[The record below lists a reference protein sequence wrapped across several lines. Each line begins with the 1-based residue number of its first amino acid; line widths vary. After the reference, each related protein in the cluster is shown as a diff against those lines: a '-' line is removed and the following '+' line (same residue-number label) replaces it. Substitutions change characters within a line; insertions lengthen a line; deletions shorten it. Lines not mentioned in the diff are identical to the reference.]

1 MSTKKD
7 VYSYS
12 PLSDR
17 GNIRLLRL
25 MASEEGD
32 IRVQIFQYPL
42 RESDHQE
49 IHLYEALSYVWGS
62 ELSLKPIYV
71 GSDNDND
78 NDSRCFPVTANLY
91 AALLRLRDR
100 FLPRILWVDA
110 VCINQQDNDEKGFQ
124 VQRMAKIYASA
135 SRVVVWLGDPGNPG
149 GAGGDEALQIL
160 RRLGEGQ
167 SVSSSDAVSDR
178 ATQPS
183 VDMADRQAVHALF
196 ERPWF
201 QRMWVRQSALSSL
214 GLP

>member
-1 MSTKKD
+1 MSSQKD

-25 MASEEGD
+25 MASEDGD
-32 IRVQIFQYPL
+32 IRVHIFQYPL
-42 RESDHQE
+42 QASDRQE

-62 ELSLKPIYV
+62 ELSQKPIYV
-71 GSDNDND
+71 RSDNDNV
-78 NDSRCFPVTANLY
+78 SRCFPVTASLY
-91 AALLRLRDR
+91 AALLHLRDR

-135 SRVVVWLGDPGNPG
+135 SRVVVWLGDPGNAG

-160 RRLGEGQ
+160 RRLGEEQ
-167 SVSSSDAVSDR
+167 SASSSDAVSDR
-178 ATQPS
+178 VTQPS

-201 QRMWVRQSALSSL
+201 QRMWVRHSALSTV